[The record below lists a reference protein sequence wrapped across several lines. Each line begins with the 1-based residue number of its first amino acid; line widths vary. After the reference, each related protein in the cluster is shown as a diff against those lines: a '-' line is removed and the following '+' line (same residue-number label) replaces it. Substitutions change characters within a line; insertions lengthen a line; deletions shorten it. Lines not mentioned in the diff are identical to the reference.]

1 LKSAFK
7 RFSTDFEALK
17 KAPDRRMYEGV
28 PAEEVERRIAAS
40 HDSVQA
46 VYGYWR
52 QKAAGRLMP
61 TRADI
66 EPADLKPFLPAMM
79 LVDVVHDTRRFVYRL
94 VGTHEVAGR
103 GRDPTGLSVG
113 EAFYAGSAEEALA
126 AYEYVAQE
134 RRPFCYCEPYITPDG
149 WEERED
155 TIYLPLTRDGETV
168 GIILVYA
175 YTYGFKAR
183 GAASL
188 VVR

>member
-1 LKSAFK
+1 
-7 RFSTDFEALK
+7 
-17 KAPDRRMYEGV
+17 MYEAV
-28 PAEEVERRIAAS
+28 TAEEVERRIAAS
-40 HDSVQA
+40 HESVRA
-46 VYGYWR
+46 VYDYWR
-52 QKAAGRLMP
+52 RKAAGRPMP

-66 EPADLKPFLPAMM
+66 EPADLKPLLPAMM

-103 GRDPTGLSVG
+103 GRDPTGLSVA

-126 AYEYVAQE
+126 AYEYVTRE
-134 RRPFCYCEPYITPDG
+134 CRPFCYIEPYRTPDG
-149 WEERED
+149 WQERED

-175 YTYGFKAR
+175 YTHGFKAR

>member
-1 LKSAFK
+1 
-7 RFSTDFEALK
+7 
-17 KAPDRRMYEGV
+17 MYEDV
-28 PAEEVERRIAAS
+28 PAQEIDRRIAVS
-40 HDSVQA
+40 HDSVRA
-46 VYGYWR
+46 VYDYWR
-52 QKAAGRLMP
+52 LKAGGRSMP
-61 TRADI
+61 FRADI
-66 EPADLKPFLPAMM
+66 DPAEMKPFLPAMM

-103 GRDPTGLSVG
+103 GRDPTGLSVA

-126 AYEYVAQE
+126 AYEYVARE
-134 RRPFCYCEPYITPDG
+134 RRPFCFCDPYITPDG

-168 GIILVYA
+168 GVIMVYA

>member
-1 LKSAFK
+1 MYIASPRHLPSIKQLHDYWTLC
-7 RFSTDFEALK
+7 RG
-17 KAPDRRMYEGV
+17 DR
-28 PAEEVERRIAAS
+28 A
-40 HDSVQA
+40 
-46 VYGYWR
+46 
-52 QKAAGRLMP
+52 MP
-61 TRADI
+61 RRADI
-66 EPADLKPFLPAMM
+66 DPAELKPYLPSMM

-103 GRDPTGLSVG
+103 GRDPTGLSVA

-126 AYEYVAQE
+126 AYEYVARHQ
-134 RRPFCYCEPYITPDG
+134 RPFCFCDPYITPDG

-155 TIYLPLTRDGETV
+155 TVYLPLTRDGETV
-168 GIILVYA
+168 GVILVYA

>member
-1 LKSAFK
+1 
-7 RFSTDFEALK
+7 
-17 KAPDRRMYEGV
+17 MYEDV
-28 PAEEVERRIAAS
+28 TAEEVGRRVAVS
-40 HDSVQA
+40 HESVGA
-46 VYGYWR
+46 VYDYWR
-52 QKAAGRLMP
+52 RKAADRPMP
-61 TRADI
+61 FRADI
-66 EPADLKPFLPAMM
+66 DPGELKPFLPAIM

-103 GRDPTGLSVG
+103 GRDPTGLAVA

-126 AYEYVAQE
+126 AYEYVARE
-134 RRPFCYCEPYITPDG
+134 RRPFCFCEPYRTPDG

-155 TIYLPLTRDGETV
+155 TVYLPLTRDGENV

-183 GAASL
+183 GSTSL

>member
-1 LKSAFK
+1 
-7 RFSTDFEALK
+7 
-17 KAPDRRMYEGV
+17 MYEDV
-28 PAEEVERRIAAS
+28 TAEEVERRVAVS
-40 HDSVQA
+40 HESVGA
-46 VYGYWR
+46 VYAYWR
-52 QKAAGRLMP
+52 RKASGRPMP
-61 TRADI
+61 YRADI
-66 EPADLKPFLPAMM
+66 DPAELKPFLPALM

-103 GRDPTGLSVG
+103 GRDPTGLAVA

-126 AYEYVAQE
+126 AYEYVVREQ
-134 RRPFCYCEPYITPDG
+134 RPFCYCEPYRTPDG

-155 TIYLPLTRDGETV
+155 TLYLPLTQDGAQV

-183 GAASL
+183 GATSL